1 MLIVD
6 SHCHTSPY
14 WAEPVEILLEEMNR
28 NGVDKAVLTQLSGVY
43 DHSYLIECKRR
54 YPRRFSVAVI
64 VDPERP
70 DAPDEVERWVNEG
83 ARALRIRLPMPPAV
97 GDPSALW
104 RKAAEL
110 GIPVTCVGTKDEFAS
125 AEFEQVVKG
134 FPNLTIVI
142 EHLGHA
148 GQPDRETSPPFTDY
162 SKVLGL
168 ASYSNTFMKVPG
180 LGEICPRPVPLRQP
194 VVFQDVPPVI
204 EMAIEAFGPKRLMWG
219 SDFPPVASRE
229 GYRNALQ
236 FPMEQVSFKSE
247 EDREWVFG
255 KTAMSVWNF
264 DES

>member
-6 SHCHTSPY
+6 THCHTSPY

-28 NGVDKAVLTQLSGVY
+28 NDVDKAVLTQLSGVY
-43 DHSYLIECKRR
+43 DHSYLIKCKRR
-54 YPRRFSVAVI
+54 FPRRFSVVVI
-64 VDPERP
+64 VDVERP
-70 DAPDEVERWVNEG
+70 DAPEELERWVNEG
-83 ARALRIRLPMPPAV
+83 ARGLRIRLPMCPTG

-110 GIPVTCVGTKDEFAS
+110 CIPVTCVGTHDEFAS
-125 AEFEQVVKG
+125 ADFEKVVRD
-134 FPNLTIVI
+134 FPDLDIVI

-148 GQPDRETSPPFTDY
+148 GQADRDTSPPFTNY
-162 SKVLGL
+162 SKVLAL
-168 ASYSNTFMKVPG
+168 AKHSNTYMKVPG
-180 LGEICPRPVPLRQP
+180 LGEICPRPMPLRQP

-229 GYRNALQ
+229 GYRNALG
-236 FPMEQVSFKSE
+236 FPMEQGSFKSD
-247 EDREWVFG
+247 EDKEWVFG